1 MRPGDL
7 RWGADGLLPAVVQ
20 GAADGAVLMVAWMNA
35 EALERTL
42 AGPHAV
48 FWSRSRRTL
57 WTKGETS
64 GNVLGVVSVRA
75 DCDAD
80 TLLVTVDPAGP
91 ACHTG
96 ATTCFFGRLSE
107 AEAPPRIG
115 AALVALEEVV
125 AQRRGADPADSWTAR
140 LLTGGPDVYGA
151 KIREEAEE
159 VVRACA
165 AEPSGRVAEE
175 AADLLYHLMV
185 GLGHRGVSISE
196 VAAILALRAGVSGLE
211 EKARRPPEGSG

>member
-64 GNVLGVVSVRA
+64 GNVMRVASVRA

-96 ATTCFFGRLSE
+96 ATTCFFERLSE
-107 AEAPPRIG
+107 AEAFPRIG
-115 AALVALEEVV
+115 AALGVLEEVV

-140 LLTGGPDVYGA
+140 LLAGGPDVYGV

-159 VVRACA
+159 VARACA
-165 AEPSGRVAEE
+165 AESSERVAEE

-196 VAAILALRAGVSGLE
+196 VASVLASRAGVSGLE